1 MKNAE
6 FINNL
11 RTCPRGCIR
20 DLNSIEADFISHMSI
35 RESLEELKCPKDLIE
50 KLLKNSN
57 ELNWSDFMANVNQ
70 RRINE
75 NELKSLFGYDI
86 AKCGYVILMLPF
98 QNRHVPLNF
107 IKEPGILVKLKSY
120 DSFVKF

>member
-1 MKNAE
+1 MKHAE

-20 DLNSIEADFISHMSI
+20 DLDSIEGDFISHMSI
-35 RESLEELKCPKDLIE
+35 RESLEELRCSKELIE
-50 KLLKNSN
+50 KILKNCN
-57 ELNWSDFMANVNQ
+57 ELNWSDFMSTINQ

-75 NELKSLFGYDI
+75 NEIKSLFGYDI
-86 AKCGYVILMLPF
+86 AKCGYVILILPF